1 MVARKRMRGQRYAC
15 IVADPPWKFGD
26 SLPGK
31 TRGASKQYACLD
43 AHAIAQFSL
52 PPLAEDCYLFLWR
65 VAAMQGEAL
74 EVARFAGRHDKNGDT
89 DKTMRELAHKIAESE
104 KCVAENDRQTRR
116 PLATDF
122 GSLKT
127 VSWGTWSGH
136 K

>member
-1 MVARKRMRGQRYAC
+1 M
-15 IVADPPWKFGD
+15 ADSD
-26 SLPGK
+26 S
-31 TRGASKQYACLD
+31 R
-43 AHAIAQFSL
+43 IAWHRTQL
-52 PPLAEDCYLFLWR
+52 KKNREALK
-65 VAAMQGEAL
+65 AL